1 MRAPI
6 LAAISSIVLIGF
18 SPTSLAQPTVEEAC
32 NSFERP
38 NIDCACVASR
48 AAVFERVSTDQTR
61 PLIAEGYLYALGL
74 DNSYEASMEAMMSN
88 PIAAMA
94 AIEMY
99 DQVGGRPE
107 NVTDYEQGC
116 VIADASPLAL
126 TAPSEP
132 AAVGEYIAACTVSTG
147 DERFCTCDAA
157 RKTSRVSTLEFE
169 AYFRSFS
176 DFSDG
181 DATTSQEMTAARA
194 KRMGVSPARFDSL
207 QSSARDKISA
217 YQSEDEAYCAVI
229 TWADDE
235 PGLDAEARLE
245 AGFEP
250 GLVGR
255 LVPQTLNS
263 SVVSDA
269 AAGPLEK
276 ARAIVAN
283 ACTNDGNS
291 EQYCT
296 CYKAEF
302 ETEVVAKAASPNIA
316 LAWAAMANGSSGMS
330 GSEQVALMQSIP
342 QADNQA
348 AAMMFME
355 TTDMGENCTQ
365 GPAAAPPKLSGTP
378 RERMLKVCIAENE
391 DEALCDCM
399 VTKMEAQFNPDDFE
413 LMVDIRE
420 AEYRGAEDAF
430 AEVAAER
437 GLSRE
442 EAEQALMNNP
452 AIIGASMSMGASMM
466 QCMVGMP
473 QMPAFPGMPG
483 IGNEQ

>member
-1 MRAPI
+1 MRAAI
-6 LAAISSIVLIGF
+6 LLALTNLVFICLSPISS
-18 SPTSLAQPTVEEAC
+18 AQPTAAEAC

-48 AAVFERVSTDQTR
+48 AAVYERVSTDQIR
-61 PLIAEGYLYALGL
+61 PIILEGYLHALGL
-74 DNSYEASMEAMMSN
+74 ENSYEAALETMMSD
-88 PIAAMA
+88 PLSAMA

-107 NVTDYEQGC
+107 NINDYEEGC

-126 TAPSEP
+126 LAPSEP
-132 AAVGEYIAACTVSTG
+132 AVIDEYITACTTSTG

-157 RKTSRVSTLEFE
+157 RKTSRVSGLEFE

-176 DFSDG
+176 DYSDG
-181 DATTSQEMTAARA
+181 DATTNKEMTAARA
-194 KRMGVSPARFDSL
+194 KKMGVSSAQFESL
-207 QSSARDKISA
+207 QSTARTKMSAHQA
-217 YQSEDEAYCAVI
+217 EDEAYCAVV
-229 TWADDE
+229 TWADNE
-235 PGLDAEARLE
+235 PGVDAATRLE

-250 GLVGR
+250 GVVGR
-255 LVPQTLNS
+255 LTPQSLNS

-269 AAGPLEK
+269 AAGPLDK
-276 ARAIVAN
+276 ARAIVAD

-302 ETEVVAKAASPNIA
+302 ESEVVAKAASPSIA
-316 LAWAAMANGSSGMS
+316 LAWAAIANGASGMS
-330 GSEQVALMQSIP
+330 SSEQVSLMQSIP
-342 QADNQA
+342 QADNPA

-355 TTDMGENCTQ
+355 TMDIGESCSQ
-365 GPAAAPPKLSGTP
+365 GPAAAAPKLTGTP
-378 RERMLKVCIAENE
+378 RERMMKVCIAENE

-420 AEYRGAEDAF
+420 AEHRGSDDAF

-442 EAEQALMNNP
+442 EGEQALMNNP
-452 AIIGASMSMGASMM
+452 AIIGASMSMGAAMM
-466 QCMVGMP
+466 QCVGGIPNM
-473 QMPAFPGMPG
+473 QGIPGMPSM
-483 IGNEQ
+483 GNSQ